1 MVYVYHNKCDQKEHK
16 KKVSSAKAPKNNVCD
31 KHMEFAF
38 KSCPTCLRQYERQMK
53 GFINFF
59 YREVAN
65 AEDLKGLQRAYD
77 EYEQE
82 KKVCWMLAS
91 YNDARLTVQSS
102 DQLISLQE
110 KGSKADPT
118 RYGGDLTPYIDPR
131 GNKIAN
137 FLEEDKPI
145 KEWFQFAK
153 DFLAGSMNEG
163 LRCIILNPHFKTFF
177 FKEKQENLRTGVK
190 LKILCD

>member
-1 MVYVYHNKCDQKEHK
+1 MLCPCNSVCDKCTKKLNYKKKRGEKMVYVYHNKCDQKEHK

-82 KKVCWMLAS
+82 KKVC
-91 YNDARLTVQSS
+91 
-102 DQLISLQE
+102 
-110 KGSKADPT
+110 
-118 RYGGDLTPYIDPR
+118 
-131 GNKIAN
+131 
-137 FLEEDKPI
+137 
-145 KEWFQFAK
+145 
-153 DFLAGSMNEG
+153 
-163 LRCIILNPHFKTFF
+163 
-177 FKEKQENLRTGVK
+177 
-190 LKILCD
+190 